1 MGYDQKDSSVSR
13 TVVKVEDSTLE
24 IIQQP
29 SAIERL
35 DRASQKSRKED
46 VRAFLDSGRALPA

>member
-1 MGYDQKDSSVSR
+1 MRYDQNDSSVSR
-13 TVVKVEDSTLE
+13 TVVKVEDSKLE

-35 DRASQKSRKED
+35 NRASQKSRRED
-46 VRAFLDSGRALPA
+46 VRAFMQSGRAIKY